1 MKRVLFVCTGNT
13 CCSPMAE
20 ALSRAR
26 MPEAWRDLIEVS
38 SAGTIALDGQPA
50 SSTAIDVMADIGIDL
65 SGHRAR
71 RLTEELIRGA
81 DLIVAMAE
89 EHAEAVQNIVPEA
102 AERMILL
109 GELDPEMKEIDIA
122 DPIGGDAAFYTAVRN
137 ELDRLV
143 SFLVRFLSDK
153 FNI

>member
-1 MKRVLFVCTGNT
+1 
-13 CCSPMAE
+13 MAE
-20 ALSRAR
+20 ALLRAR
-26 MPEAWRDLIEVS
+26 MPEAWRDRIEVS
-38 SAGTIALDGQPA
+38 SAGTIARDGQPA
-50 SSTAIDVMADIGIDL
+50 SGTAIDVMADIGIDL

-71 RLTEELIRGA
+71 RLTEELVRKA

-89 EHAEAVQNIVPEA
+89 EHEGAIRRMVPEV
-102 AERMILL
+102 AERTILL
-109 GELDPEMKEIDIA
+109 GELDPEMEEIDIA
-122 DPIGGDAAFYTAVRN
+122 DPIGGDAVVYTAVRN